1 MDDTAVVVPVEDEDE
16 RGSWSCLR
24 RVTARSGAE
33 VREAAAMR
41 GGRVFRA
48 CRIGGTSG

>member
-1 MDDTAVVVPVEDEDE
+1 MDAAVVLLLAEDE

-33 VREAAAMR
+33 VREAAAIR
-41 GGRVFRA
+41 GGRDFRA
-48 CRIGGTSG
+48 WRIGGTSG